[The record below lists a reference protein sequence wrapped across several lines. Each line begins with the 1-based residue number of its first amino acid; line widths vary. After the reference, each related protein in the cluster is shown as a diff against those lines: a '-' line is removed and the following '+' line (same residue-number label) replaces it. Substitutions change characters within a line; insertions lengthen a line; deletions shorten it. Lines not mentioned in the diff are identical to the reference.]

1 MKRPLQIKHEEINE
15 AETYEELEEA
25 TGKID
30 LLNLAFSSLYSRLQ
44 ENQIRKSNDNETAEK
59 KRKIQV
65 ENFKQKGHRL
75 QHEFNLDITEDLQDI
90 TDISDQED
98 PVSKPL
104 KTAISKPKKKSR
116 LKLWNK
122 RGWAVVV
129 DYQKEPIGIDPDEC
143 KRI

>member
-44 ENQIRKSNDNETAEK
+44 ENQIRKSNDKEPADK

-75 QHEFNLDITEDLQDI
+75 QHEFNLDIMEDLQDI
-90 TDISDQED
+90 TNISDHED

-104 KTAISKPKKKSR
+104 KTVISKLKTKSK
-116 LKLWNK
+116 LKLWNR
-122 RGWAVVV
+122 RGCQVVA
-129 DYQKEPIGIDPDEC
+129 DYQEEPIGGDPDEC

>member
-44 ENQIRKSNDNETAEK
+44 ENQIRKSNDKEPADK

-75 QHEFNLDITEDLQDI
+75 QHEFNLDIMEDLQDI
-90 TDISDQED
+90 TNISDHED

-104 KTAISKPKKKSR
+104 KTVISKPKKKS
-116 LKLWNK
+116 KLNCGTE
-122 RGWAVVV
+122 RVG
-129 DYQKEPIGIDPDEC
+129 QL
-143 KRI
+143 